1 MNRRRLPSL
10 FVVLVLLG
18 LIVLPLGCSSGP
30 SASSPNSDEGPTPTP
45 IPTSIVP
52 TNPTYQVQ
60 RGEVIRQL
68 QFSGRVAPVRE
79 EDLFFR
85 SNGYVDAVYVRRNDE
100 VKEGDLLAE
109 LEVTDLKN
117 QITQAEAELTAVQM
131 SNDRRVA
138 EGLAEV
144 RARELALA
152 KLQASVSN
160 SSLISARIGLQ
171 QAQERLNEAQIEYQE
186 ALDRTWETEEN
197 RRRYAEGVRN
207 AQWSLEMAQAQY
219 DDAVRARER
228 LSYDIEL
235 AQQDLDLARMR
246 QAEIEAGVDVTRTIL
261 SLQRL
266 RDQLNDARIIAP
278 FNGVIMSSSI
288 IDGSQIQGYKP
299 VMSIADPSELEITAD
314 LADTELSEL
323 TEGMTL
329 TAEIVN
335 RPGEL
340 IPGVIRRLPYPY
352 GTGGKIEGVQDEDT
366 STRITLEKDIHEL
379 GMVLGDR
386 VRITVELE
394 RAADTLW
401 LPPQA
406 VRTFEG
412 RTFVVIQ
419 EGSGQRR
426 MDVTVGIR
434 SDERYEILSGLSEG
448 QIVIA
453 P

>member
-1 MNRRRLPSL
+1 
-10 FVVLVLLG
+10 
-18 LIVLPLGCSSGP
+18 VLPLGCSSGP